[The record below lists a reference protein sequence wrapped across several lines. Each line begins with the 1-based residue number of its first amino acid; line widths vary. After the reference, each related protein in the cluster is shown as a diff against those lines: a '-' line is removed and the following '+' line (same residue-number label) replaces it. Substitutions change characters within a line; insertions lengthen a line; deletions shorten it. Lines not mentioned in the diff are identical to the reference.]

1 VPYGKTAAAS
11 GYILIRRCSFPM
23 CRSGCDT
30 GGRVE
35 RRRRHNKD
43 GYRSSNPAID
53 DERFSEFFRFD
64 PHAHFVAFVV
74 HIAALFEKRKDTI
87 NFRRLVKEMEQA
99 GLISVQN
106 AAEVDALLTRAQP
119 FASKVTILR
128 SNLFA
133 HRSATLSY
141 ADAFKKAAVTAKQL
155 CYLTNVALKIANRLL
170 IVRGRNDQFFN
181 ALPANHADAILR
193 VLSRSPAEGSKSKR
207 SAQIQIEGRRAPKA
221 GLIGETLYIDGDI
234 PLSIAVSSPKC
245 NSAT

>member
-1 VPYGKTAAAS
+1 MDIGAVMSPMPRALPIDERLERAAQ
-11 GYILIRRCSFPM
+11 IVIR
-23 CRSGCDT
+23 CRIFYDIWIYFEGQNT
-30 GGRVE
+30 
-35 RRRRHNKD
+35 H
-43 GYRSSNPAID
+43 PAID

-207 SAQIQIEGRRAPKA
+207 SAQILKSKGGAHRRQ
-221 GLIGETLYIDGDI
+221 GNR
-234 PLSIAVSSPKC
+234 SR
-245 NSAT
+245 